1 MDQILLL
8 PNAVGKKLSSESER
22 QPGDHEANEAVSYVQ
37 PLDTGVVLQS
47 LEGVSN
53 LKHFSFTMVYCI
65 FIVLTTPF

>member
-53 LKHFSFTMVYCI
+53 LKHFSFTVIYR